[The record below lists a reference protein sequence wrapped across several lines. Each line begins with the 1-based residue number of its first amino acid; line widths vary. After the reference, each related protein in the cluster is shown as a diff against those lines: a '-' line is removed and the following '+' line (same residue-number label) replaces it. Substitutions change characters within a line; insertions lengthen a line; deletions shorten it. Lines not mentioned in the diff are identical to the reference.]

1 MFIPA
6 KFQYLVHFHVIREL
20 LAVLVVG
27 VVFRVPVFLVVLLL
41 DAENVA
47 QVGSGELP
55 FFLLCLKI

>member
-1 MFIPA
+1 M
-6 KFQYLVHFHVIREL
+6 IREL

-55 FFLLCLKI
+55 FFLLGLKI